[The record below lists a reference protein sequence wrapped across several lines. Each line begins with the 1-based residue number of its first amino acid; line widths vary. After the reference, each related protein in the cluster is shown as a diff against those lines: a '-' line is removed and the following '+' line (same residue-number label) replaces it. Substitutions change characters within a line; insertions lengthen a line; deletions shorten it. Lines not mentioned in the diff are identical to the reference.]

1 MNIGDNVKLIN
12 NVIYSSVY
20 DAATGLNFSDS
31 FYDIDMIY
39 KVMNIVLDKDGAIVS
54 CSDKDT
60 FDKMVSQGYSLVAV
74 AIGDG
79 SEIFGYEPSNNLQ
92 VVREKHM

>member
-1 MNIGDNVKLIN
+1 MNIGENVKLIN
-12 NVIYSSVY
+12 NVIYSSVN

-31 FYDIDMIY
+31 LYDGDMIY
-39 KVMNIVLDKDGAIVS
+39 KVMNIVLDKDGAVAN

-60 FDKMVSQGYSLVAV
+60 FDNMVSKGYNMVAV

-79 SEIFGYEPSNNLQ
+79 SEIFGYEPFGNLQ